1 MTVTPGFPLA
11 REHAALNGRRA
22 AIGGEKAGV
31 NVPHAEG
38 KAVERFE
45 AQNLTVSAGDHDV
58 AAERFKR
65 GDFLAELCGLKYGDS
80 AFGRKDLHGA
90 GREDSL
96 PALRLIRLNDDSDD
110 LPAAFE
116 YPFEGLHRKRRRARK
131 YDFHEVFP
139 SSVRGFDVLRFVDI

>member
-1 MTVTPGFPLA
+1 M
-11 REHAALNGRRA
+11 
-22 AIGGEKAGV
+22 

-80 AFGRKDLHGA
+80 GSHRHLLHRGRHQLHAPTLGAVRLCVDAHHVEAVGQNFFQA
-90 GREDSL
+90 GRRDV
-96 PALRLIRLNDDSDD
+96 
-110 LPAAFE
+110 
-116 YPFEGLHRKRRRARK
+116 RRTHK
-131 YDFHEVFP
+131 HNTQ
-139 SSVRGFDVLRFVDI
+139 G